1 MIPSL
6 LVIRLGSLVLPAL
19 LLALPAC
26 SRDRDAPAGPSPP
39 PVVSSRPAPPPR
51 PAGPAELALVAPLAP
66 GDTLD
71 GFTVRE
77 ILAVQDGVLTLVCAK
92 DRALV
97 RLSVAL
103 AADGGPAPPAVAGK
117 YAVFYSARGSDPA
130 VGERLAKALAAIL
143 EKHPDVPVPP
153 GMTSF
158 VPTPIPI

>member
-1 MIPSL
+1 M
-6 LVIRLGSLVLPAL
+6 IRLGSLVLPAL

-26 SRDRDAPAGPSPP
+26 SRGDASTDASPL
-39 PVVSSRPAPPPR
+39 PVVSSRPAPAPR

-66 GDTLD
+66 GSTLD
-71 GFTVRE
+71 GFAVRE
-77 ILAVQDGVLTLVCAK
+77 IRAVQDGVLMLVCEK
-92 DRALV
+92 DRAVV

-103 AADGGPAPPAVAGK
+103 AVDDGPTPPAFAGR

-130 VGERLAKALAAIL
+130 DGERLAKALAAIL

>member
-1 MIPSL
+1 M
-6 LVIRLGSLVLPAL
+6 IRLGPLVLPAL

-26 SRDRDAPAGPSPP
+26 SRGDAPTDASPL
-39 PVVSSRPAPPPR
+39 PVVSSRPAPAPR

-66 GDTLD
+66 GSTLD
-71 GFTVRE
+71 GFAVRE
-77 ILAVQDGVLTLVCAK
+77 IRAVQDGVLTLVCEK
-92 DRALV
+92 DRAAV

-103 AADGGPAPPAVAGK
+103 AVDDGPTPPAFAGK

-130 VGERLAKALAAIL
+130 DGERLAKALAAIL